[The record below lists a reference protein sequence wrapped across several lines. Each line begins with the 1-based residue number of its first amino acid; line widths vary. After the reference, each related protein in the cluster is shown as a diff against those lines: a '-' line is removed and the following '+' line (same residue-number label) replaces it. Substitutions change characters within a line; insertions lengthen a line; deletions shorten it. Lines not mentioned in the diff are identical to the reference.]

1 MVSETPAGA
10 KEVSEVSIYGAVKI
24 YDARM
29 KFHLEFDRNGYLE
42 KCVRDKS
49 VLHVGCSDW
58 PITEQRLEDGTLLH
72 LRLQRAAKDLIG
84 IDLSEVGIAVLKRHG
99 VNNVKV
105 MNAETMDLA
114 KSFDMILAGDV
125 LEHMNNPGS
134 FLQRAASLLRSD
146 GEMIIGVPS
155 ALTINNIKAWFG
167 GWEQVHSDH
176 TFYFSPKTLSALL
189 GRFDLL
195 PVKLVFTVQPPTTHE
210 SRAFLMIRKI
220 LLKLVKTM
228 SPSIIMH
235 FKKAEGVD
243 KSQYI
248 EWK

>member
-1 MVSETPAGA
+1 M
-10 KEVSEVSIYGAVKI
+10 SIYAAVKI
-24 YDARM
+24 YDPGM

-42 KCVRDKS
+42 ECVRGKS
-49 VLHVGCSDW
+49 ILHVGCADW

-72 LRLQRAAKDLIG
+72 LRLQRAAKELIG
-84 IDLSEVGIAVLKRHG
+84 VDLSEEGIAVLRRHG

-105 MNAETMDLA
+105 MDVETIDLA
-114 KSFDMILAGDV
+114 KNFDMIIAGDV

-134 FLQRAASLLRSD
+134 FLQRASSLLSRG
-146 GEMIIGVPS
+146 GEIIVGVPS

-189 GRFDLL
+189 GRFELL
-195 PVKLVFTVQPPTTHE
+195 PIKLVFTVQSPGIYE
-210 SRAFLMIRKI
+210 SRAFLIVRQV
-220 LLKLVKTM
+220 LLKMIKTM

-235 FKKAEGVD
+235 FKKAEEVD